1 MAMNAGGRAPA
12 LGPSARWSVLWGLGM
27 ALVFIGERIVGAG
40 AGASRG
46 AATLAGLALVVAAM
60 VARARRAGRA
70 DPERARAERLLLRLY
85 GLGLLAVALY
95 FVQSDLPTLRGGM
108 PLEHSSPKLATTLA
122 ALWPAI
128 WMAAAW
134 PIALIEMSYAQM
146 AKAPRLEMGRLR
158 DALFSGLGV
167 AFAVVFVFTVVYVS
181 SERDHKFDLAYFR
194 TTRPGEVVRKIVR
207 TLDQPMEI
215 ASFFPGGNEV
225 REEVDEYLADLAKES
240 GQLKVTHYDF
250 DIDPIKAKELGVSTN
265 GTLVFVR
272 GHRHE
277 LLGLPVQF
285 EAARNALRTL
295 DKEVQQRLM
304 NLTRQARSAAFTTG
318 HGERTWEPP
327 ADANDKRA
335 GLMKLREL
343 MLDQS
348 YDLRTFGA
356 ADGLGQDIPKDV
368 TVLFIVG
375 PQRPFLPDESA
386 SVTRFIDRGGRVLI
400 ALDPENHVLMKEIL
414 DPLQLEYHDVTL
426 ANDQAFVRRTHTDA
440 DRTNIVTATFSSH
453 PSVTTL
459 SRLGARA
466 PAIFLGAGWIDAKR
480 GRPVDIQVDAPI
492 KAHHATFP
500 DKNNNFQPDPG
511 EDRRAWELSGAVVKG
526 LARVFVIADSDWL
539 ADEAIQAP
547 GNELLALDS
556 MHWLMG
562 DEAFQGLVSSEVD
575 LPITH
580 TRKQDAAWFYS
591 TIFLAPALVLGVGW
605 VTTKRRRKDAGTPA
619 PRPQG
624 ATS

>member
-1 MAMNAGGRAPA
+1 
-12 LGPSARWSVLWGLGM
+12 
-27 ALVFIGERIVGAG
+27 
-40 AGASRG
+40 
-46 AATLAGLALVVAAM
+46 
-60 VARARRAGRA
+60 
-70 DPERARAERLLLRLY
+70 
-85 GLGLLAVALY
+85 
-95 FVQSDLPTLRGGM
+95 
-108 PLEHSSPKLATTLA
+108 
-122 ALWPAI
+122 
-128 WMAAAW
+128 
-134 PIALIEMSYAQM
+134 
-146 AKAPRLEMGRLR
+146 
-158 DALFSGLGV
+158 
-167 AFAVVFVFTVVYVS
+167 
-181 SERDHKFDLAYFR
+181 
-194 TTRPGEVVRKIVR
+194 
-207 TLDQPMEI
+207 
-215 ASFFPGGNEV
+215 
-225 REEVDEYLADLAKES
+225 
-240 GQLKVTHYDF
+240 
-250 DIDPIKAKELGVSTN
+250 
-265 GTLVFVR
+265 
-272 GHRHE
+272 
-277 LLGLPVQF
+277 LPVQF

-327 ADANDKRA
+327 VDANDKRA

-356 ADGLGQDIPKDV
+356 ADGLGQDVPKDV

-386 SVTRFIDRGGRVLI
+386 SVNRFIDHGGRVLI
-400 ALDPENHVLMKEIL
+400 ALDPENHVAMKEIL

-440 DRTNIVTATFSSH
+440 DRTNIVTATFTSH

-459 SRLGARA
+459 ARLGTRA
-466 PAIFLGAGWIDAKR
+466 PTIFLGAGWIDAKR
-480 GRPVDIQVDAPI
+480 GRPIDIQVDAPI

-500 DKNNNFQPDPG
+500 DKNNNFQQDPG
-511 EDRRAWELSGAVVKG
+511 EERRAWELSGAVVKG
-526 LARVFVIADSDWL
+526 LARVFVIADSDWI

-591 TIFLAPALVLGVGW
+591 TIFLAPAVVLGVGW
-605 VTTKRRRKDAGTPA
+605 VTTRRRRKDAGAPV

-624 ATS
+624 AAS

>member
-1 MAMNAGGRAPA
+1 
-12 LGPSARWSVLWGLGM
+12 
-27 ALVFIGERIVGAG
+27 
-40 AGASRG
+40 
-46 AATLAGLALVVAAM
+46 
-60 VARARRAGRA
+60 
-70 DPERARAERLLLRLY
+70 
-85 GLGLLAVALY
+85 
-95 FVQSDLPTLRGGM
+95 
-108 PLEHSSPKLATTLA
+108 
-122 ALWPAI
+122 
-128 WMAAAW
+128 
-134 PIALIEMSYAQM
+134 
-146 AKAPRLEMGRLR
+146 
-158 DALFSGLGV
+158 
-167 AFAVVFVFTVVYVS
+167 
-181 SERDHKFDLAYFR
+181 
-194 TTRPGEVVRKIVR
+194 VRKIVR
-207 TLDQPMEI
+207 TLDQPLEI

-225 REEVDEYLADLAKES
+225 REEVDEYMADLAKES

-304 NLTRQARSAAFTTG
+304 LLTRQARSAAFTTG
-318 HGERTWEPP
+318 HGERTWEP
-327 ADANDKRA
+327 AVDANDKRA
-335 GLMKLREL
+335 GLSKLREL

-348 YDLRTFGA
+348 YDLRSFGA
-356 ADGLGQDIPKDV
+356 ADGLGQDVPKDV

-375 PQRPFLPDESA
+375 PQRPFPPDESA
-386 SVTRFIDRGGRVLI
+386 SVNRFIDHGGRVLI
-400 ALDPENHVLMKEIL
+400 ALDPENHVAMKEIL

-440 DRTNIVTATFSSH
+440 DRTNLVTATFSSH

-459 SRLGARA
+459 LRLGTRA
-466 PAIFLGAGWIDAKR
+466 PTIFLGAGWIDAKR
-480 GRPVDIQVDAPI
+480 GRPIDIQVDAPI

-500 DKNNNFQPDPG
+500 DKNNNFLPDPG

-591 TIFLAPALVLGVGW
+591 TIFLAPALVLGFGW
-605 VTTKRRRKDAGTPA
+605 VTTRRRRRAGAAPTPRA
-619 PRPQG
+619 QG
-624 ATS
+624 AAS